1 MIDSSSSVSH
11 NLIQDDGQEEDQW
24 AFGRDLSTSLFEVPN
39 QRRLDANRETNEIK
53 SPKCPQ
59 ENVYVQPA
67 QKFRHILTG
76 NSSEDRRH
84 TFSFRISIP
93 RTRSLKIH
101 KHQHTWPCV
110 PLHIRLEAH
119 MYRPRPTTIT
129 KIGAILSSYYS
140 FNTRQICPLCDTET
154 KRIPAG
160 FE

>member
-53 SPKCPQ
+53 SPKRPQ

-93 RTRSLKIH
+93 
-101 KHQHTWPCV
+101 
-110 PLHIRLEAH
+110 
-119 MYRPRPTTIT
+119 
-129 KIGAILSSYYS
+129 
-140 FNTRQICPLCDTET
+140 
-154 KRIPAG
+154 
-160 FE
+160 